1 MRFLLPPNPGPCGER
16 GRAQLPLEDETVGL
30 CSYLPPQGP
39 FVHLSVML
47 AAYLGR
53 VLTKTTGES
62 EVSGSRRAPLGKMRG
77 EGGGWP

>member
-1 MRFLLPPNPGPCGER
+1 M
-16 GRAQLPLEDETVGL
+16 
-30 CSYLPPQGP
+30 
-39 FVHLSVML
+39 HLAVML

-62 EVSGSRRAPLGKMRG
+62 EVRGSRRAPLGKIRG